1 MNKNFIII
9 GLILLTVGL
18 FIFGFNEHTNFK
30 KERKELNAKIEKYK
44 NIEDSLL
51 NVEAEIQKQYQLLER
66 GFKRDS
72 LILDSL
78 KDEYVDAKHDAK
90 QSEKQ
95 AEFYKGRYTEVK
107 TKISYLETHTINIS
121 NDLLL
126 ISLSKKIN

>member
-18 FIFGFNEHTNFK
+18 FIFGFNEHVNFK
-30 KERKELNAKIEKYK
+30 KERKALNAKIDMYK
-44 NIEDSLL
+44 SIDDSLVK
-51 NVEAEIQKQYQLLER
+51 VEEEKQKQYQILEQ

-72 LILDSL
+72 LVLDSL
-78 KDEYVDAKHDAK
+78 KDEYVDAKHDAR

-121 NDLLL
+121 NDSLL